1 MSDWTFLSHHGH
13 VLLALSENPD
23 LTIDQLAAI
32 TGVTPRSIVNILGDL
47 ERDGYLSKTKSGRR
61 NHYDI
66 SLQRGLRHATSSNRT
81 VEDLVSSLGTA
92 KRS

>member
-61 NHYDI
+61 NH
-66 SLQRGLRHATSSNRT
+66 
-81 VEDLVSSLGTA
+81 
-92 KRS
+92 